1 MQMTIVG
8 TWTGQTEYRFDPRDG
23 LLVTS
28 SGAMIMSMSMDMS
41 VPMPM
46 SIPVT
51 MDMTIS
57 AKRIR

>member
-1 MQMTIVG
+1 MTMVG
-8 TWTGQTEYRFDPRDG
+8 TWTGQTKYRFDPRDG
-23 LLVTS
+23 LLVSS
-28 SGAMIMSMSMDMS
+28 SGAMTSVMSLEMS